1 MADTA
6 VMLFASSAAFMA
18 YLYTLANRVAQGSAV
33 GGLPQWRNGRST
45 SSLGIEDRKGTGVT
59 FRAGLSSFCAQR

>member
-6 VMLFASSAAFMA
+6 VLRSASGAAFMA

-33 GGLPQWRNGRST
+33 GGLP
-45 SSLGIEDRKGTGVT
+45 
-59 FRAGLSSFCAQR
+59 